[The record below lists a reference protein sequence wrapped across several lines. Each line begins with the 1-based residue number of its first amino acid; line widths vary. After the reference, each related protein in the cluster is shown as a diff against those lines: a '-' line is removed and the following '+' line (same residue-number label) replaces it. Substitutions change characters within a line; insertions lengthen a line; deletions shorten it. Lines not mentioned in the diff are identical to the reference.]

1 MQKIEKLNFSF
12 PSMLKLRESMCDQ
25 KKNPYLDTFHT
36 VNSPGQFVEVA
47 LSYAESHVL
56 YYIYFS

>member
-1 MQKIEKLNFSF
+1 
-12 PSMLKLRESMCDQ
+12 MCDQ

-56 YYIYFS
+56 YYIYFSWETGL